1 MNLKSKNYTLIV
13 VVFII
18 GCTLSVYLLFKYKS
32 PNERELIIDYYN
44 LVEDKVNKATLH
56 DIPLINEERDTISIS
71 QLVGLKKLIYRIS
84 DLHCNSCVLN
94 EFENLKSI
102 LSKYNIESNNIVII
116 GFYQN
121 LRHLKIFRRINRL
134 ENFEIYNLLDSNIG
148 LEADILDMPYFF
160 VLNKN
165 LSVEST
171 FIPTK
176 DANQKTQNY
185 LISSLNKVKSSK
197 SN

>member
-1 MNLKSKNYTLIV
+1 M
-13 VVFII
+13 VFII

-121 LRHLKIFRRINRL
+121 LRHLK
-134 ENFEIYNLLDSNIG
+134 NF
-148 LEADILDMPYFF
+148 
-160 VLNKN
+160 
-165 LSVEST
+165 
-171 FIPTK
+171 
-176 DANQKTQNY
+176 
-185 LISSLNKVKSSK
+185 
-197 SN
+197 

>member
-1 MNLKSKNYTLIV
+1 M
-13 VVFII
+13 VFII